1 MNQYAN
7 KITLVVIYLSIKTSR
22 VPKFARLTIVSK
34 LIIAVALTDK
44 ACWYDIMN
52 EQINE
57 GVFLRYQNDIDSAIV
72 RFIWMRINLNPPN
85 ICRRFMIPLS

>member
-44 ACWYDIMN
+44 AC
-52 EQINE
+52 
-57 GVFLRYQNDIDSAIV
+57 
-72 RFIWMRINLNPPN
+72 
-85 ICRRFMIPLS
+85 